1 MNIKRLKLTSKTI
14 CHEVFND
21 KKIWICL
28 AIALLAT
35 LLTNWVFS
43 PEEHTFAYSI
53 NELAKN
59 VGYSLVACVIF
70 FVINDV
76 ITNTGKKIEVY
87 NDLYQELY
95 SVWLKSYQLEHFL
108 RGYTFEKNLEPKERI
123 LTILNHMMTKEDFE
137 ALNTDDFTKN
147 WGKQISVS
155 ADSMSV
161 VSVCGEELKSLLDN
175 FLTVY
180 GSTLEHQEYYR
191 LRCVNLDYAIKS
203 AHEILCVGN
212 QADPMRKIRTLYMTL
227 NAAIFPYLELKD
239 VLTEIANR
247 YNKYYYSE
255 KRGIRADVI

>member
-1 MNIKRLKLTSKTI
+1 MNIKQLKLTSKSI
-14 CHEVFND
+14 CREVLND
-21 KKIWICL
+21 RKIWICL
-28 AIALLAT
+28 AIAFLAT

-70 FVINDV
+70 FIINDV

-108 RGYTFEKNLEPKERI
+108 RGYTFEQNLDAKDRI
-123 LTILNHMMTKEDFE
+123 LTILSYMMTKEDFA
-137 ALNTDDFTKN
+137 ALNIDEFTMN
-147 WGKQISVS
+147 WGTQVSVS
-155 ADSMSV
+155 ADKMSV

-180 GSTLEHQEYYR
+180 GSSLEHKEYYR

-203 AHEILCVGN
+203 TYEILSVGN
-212 QADPMRKIRTLYMTL
+212 QDDSMRKINTLYMTL
-227 NAAIFPYLELKD
+227 TASIFPYLELKD
-239 VLTEIANR
+239 VLTEIANH